1 MVNTEESIIFDYID
15 VDGTHKKAEVL
26 TLFRIEGKEKYYAM
40 CSIPADD
47 GNYDI
52 TAFIVNSTS
61 PNTVSFDDITDEE
74 ELKLAAKA
82 VLDIINGW

>member
-1 MVNTEESIIFDYID
+1 MVNTEDSIFFDYVDI
-15 VDGTHKKAEVL
+15 DGTQKKAEVL

-40 CSIPADD
+40 CSIPAED

-74 ELKLAAKA
+74 ELKLATQA
-82 VLDIINGW
+82 VLNIING